1 MANTTTVNL
10 AKALKLKNRL
20 AGRIA
25 KLTQNVQNY
34 NSTQEKAEQIDVR
47 AAYTERADL
56 VRRLTDL
63 KAAVALANAPVQRD
77 IFLLAELKAEVTLL
91 TGLNTKHGTV
101 IEGYP
106 TSGPVA
112 YIAQFRKTEVDAMV
126 ADLEERIDALQD
138 RLDAFNA
145 TTTIAVERDTL
156 DAAEAK
162 EPRG

>member
-1 MANTTTVNL
+1 MADTTNINL

-25 KLTQNVQNY
+25 KLTQTVQTY

-63 KAAVALANAPVQRD
+63 KVAVAQANAPIQKD
-77 IFLLAELKAEVTLL
+77 IFTLAELKAEVTLL

-106 TSGPVA
+106 TSGPVT
-112 YIAQFRKTEVDAMV
+112 YIAQFRKGEVDTMV
-126 ADLEERIDALQD
+126 TDLETRIDALQD
-138 RLDAFNA
+138 KLDTFNA
-145 TTTIAVERDTL
+145 TTTIAVDRETVA
-156 DAAEAK
+156 AAEAK
-162 EPRG
+162 